1 MYANNYL
8 LPLCWE
14 QLNEKTTDEKRMLV
28 AETCATLAPHIYN
41 DMRSSLIFSILK
53 QLIEE
58 ETCDSV
64 RACAVRSLAILI
76 NYINDE
82 KKFPQV
88 NIHSSSEPSKTLT
101 INPPII

>member
-14 QLNEKTTDEKRMLV
+14 QLNEKKTDEKRMLV
-28 AETCATLAPHIYN
+28 AEACAVLAPHIYN

-53 QLIEE
+53 QIIEE
-58 ETCDSV
+58 EACDAV
-64 RACAVRSLAILI
+64 RVCAVRSLALLI

-82 KKFPQV
+82 KKFTQV
-88 NIHSSSEPSKTLT
+88 ILEYLK
-101 INPPII
+101 IRV